1 MTEKQTIL
9 GRISQLTRA
18 NVNAMLDRAEDP
30 QKMIDQLIR
39 DYTNSII
46 EAEGA
51 IAQTI
56 GNLRMAEQDHTADV
70 AAAKDWGTKAL
81 AASSRADAL
90 RATGNTVDADKFDNL
105 AKVALGK
112 QISFEN
118 EAKDAEPM
126 IASQNEVVE
135 KLKTGLT
142 NMKEKLN
149 DLKQRRDSLVARAKS
164 AQAQSKVHDVVSSIN
179 MLDPTSEVSRF
190 EEKVRRE
197 EARVAGQSEIA
208 ASSLDA
214 QFDDLENAAADAE
227 IAARLAASTGHRD

>member
-9 GRISQLTRA
+9 GRINQFTRA
-18 NVNAMLDRAEDP
+18 NINSMLDRAEDP
-30 QKMIDQLIR
+30 QKMLDQLIR

-56 GNLRMAEQDHTADV
+56 GNLRMAEQDHATDLT
-70 AAAKDWGTKAL
+70 AAADWGTKAA
-81 AASSRADAL
+81 AASRRADSL
-90 RATGNTVDADKFDNL
+90 RTAGNAVDADKFDNL
-105 AKVALGK
+105 AKVALSK

-118 EAKDAEPM
+118 EARGAEPM

-135 KLKTGLT
+135 KLKTGLAG
-142 NMKEKLN
+142 MKDKLS
-149 DLKQRRDSLVARAKS
+149 DLKSRRDTLVARAKS
-164 AQAQSKVHDVVSSIN
+164 AEAQSRVQDAVASIN
-179 MLDPTSEVSRF
+179 VFDPTSEVSHF

-197 EARVAGQSEIA
+197 EARVAGQGEIA

-214 QFDDLENAAADAE
+214 QFEDLEDQSLDAE
-227 IAARLAASTGHRD
+227 VAARLASLKGSGA

>member
-1 MTEKQTIL
+1 MIL
-9 GRISQLTRA
+9 GRIRQLTRA

-81 AASSRADAL
+81 AASGRADAL

-112 QISFEN
+112 QISFGN
-118 EAKDAEPM
+118 EAKDAEPK

-164 AQAQSKVHDVVSSIN
+164 AQAQSKVHDAVSSIN

-197 EARVAGQSEIA
+197 VARVAGQSEIA

-214 QFDDLENAAADAE
+214 QFEDLESAGADAE
-227 IAARLAASTGHRD
+227 IAARLAALKSPQD

>member
-1 MTEKQTIL
+1 M
-9 GRISQLTRA
+9 
-18 NVNAMLDRAEDP
+18 
-30 QKMIDQLIR
+30 
-39 DYTNSII
+39 
-46 EAEGA
+46 
-51 IAQTI
+51 
-56 GNLRMAEQDHTADV
+56 
-70 AAAKDWGTKAL
+70 
-81 AASSRADAL
+81 

-135 KLKTGLT
+135 KLKTG
-142 NMKEKLN
+142 
-149 DLKQRRDSLVARAKS
+149 RRT
-164 AQAQSKVHDVVSSIN
+164 

-214 QFDDLENAAADAE
+214 QFEDLESAGADAE
-227 IAARLAASTGHRD
+227 IAARLAALEGHRD

>member
-39 DYTNSII
+39 DYTNSIA

-118 EAKDAEPM
+118 EASGAEPM

-135 KLKTGLT
+135 KLKTGLAG
-142 NMKEKLN
+142 MKEKLS
-149 DLKQRRDSLVARAKS
+149 DLKQRRDALVARAKS
-164 AQAQSKVHDVVSSIN
+164 AEAQSKVQDAVSSIN

-197 EARVAGQSEIA
+197 EARVAGQAELNS
-208 ASSLDA
+208 SSLDA
-214 QFDDLENAAADAE
+214 QFEDLESAGADAE
-227 IAARLAASTGHRD
+227 IAARLAAMKSPQD

>member
-9 GRISQLTRA
+9 GRINQFTRA
-18 NVNAMLDRAEDP
+18 NINSMLDRAEDP
-30 QKMIDQLIR
+30 QKMLDQLIR

-56 GNLRMAEQDHTADV
+56 GNLRMAEQDHATDLTA
-70 AAAKDWGTKAL
+70 ATDWGTKAA
-81 AASSRADAL
+81 AASRRADAL
-90 RATGNTVDADKFDNL
+90 RTAGSALDADKFDNL
-105 AKVALGK
+105 AKVALSK

-118 EAKDAEPM
+118 EARGAEPM

-135 KLKTGLT
+135 KLKDGLAG
-142 NMKEKLN
+142 MKDKLS
-149 DLKQRRDSLVARAKS
+149 DLKSRRDTLVARAKS
-164 AQAQSKVHDVVSSIN
+164 AEAQSKVQNAVASIN
-179 MLDPTSEVSRF
+179 VFDPTSEVSHF

-197 EARVAGQSEIA
+197 EARVAGQGEIA

-214 QFDDLENAAADAE
+214 QFEDLEDQSLDAE
-227 IAARLAASTGHRD
+227 VAARLASLKGSGA